1 MTKNPATDRL
11 IVALDVPA
19 VTDARR
25 LVATLGDSVSF
36 YKIGLE
42 LVFSGGLELARDL
55 KADGKRVFLD
65 IKLLDIG
72 NTVERAV
79 ANVAKLGLDFLTI
92 HGTDLKTMRAAV
104 AGRGSS
110 GLKILPVTV
119 LTSLDG
125 EDLKQQGIG
134 MSPAEL
140 VLHRAR
146 LAREAGC
153 DGVIAS
159 GQEAAAVRA
168 ATGSGFLIVTPGI
181 RLPGGAAGDQ
191 TRITT
196 PGDAVRSGAD
206 HIVVGRPIT
215 AASDPRA
222 AALEFAAAIR
232 AATS

>member
-196 PGDAVRSGAD
+196 PGDAIRSGAD